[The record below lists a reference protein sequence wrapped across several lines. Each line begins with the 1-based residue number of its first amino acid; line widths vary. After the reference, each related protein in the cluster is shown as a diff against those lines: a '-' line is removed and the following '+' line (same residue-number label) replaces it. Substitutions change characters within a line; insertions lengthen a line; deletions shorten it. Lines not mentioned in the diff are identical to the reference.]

1 MKNRLSGILLGI
13 LLIITGIIFY
23 FKDML
28 SINAGTLLLFIIGV
42 MFLILY
48 FAQNKKW
55 SLIFGVYLIYF
66 SLIGIINSHELF
78 LFNGIKGF
86 FYISGGF
93 ICCPGVI
100 FDVIYIRERKPG
112 QLTAGLAFT
121 AAGISVMAGIPFFDG
136 VLTGI
141 GVSLVT
147 DSITGKRKKNIIQT
161 VIGIFIIILGL
172 RSIINLF
179 GLTRLII
186 TMLFI
191 IWGGYLI
198 FKSILKER
206 D

>member
-13 LLIITGIIFY
+13 LLILTGIIFY
-23 FKDML
+23 FKDKL
-28 SINAGTLLLFIIGV
+28 SINAGTLLLLVIGV
-42 MFLILY
+42 MLLILY
-48 FAQNKKW
+48 FVQNKKW
-55 SLIFGVYLIYF
+55 SLIFGVYLVYF
-66 SLIGIINSHELF
+66 SLINIFNSGEIF
-78 LFNGIKGF
+78 LFNNINKF

-100 FDVIYIRERKPG
+100 FDVIYIRERKLS

-121 AAGISVMAGIPFFDG
+121 AAGIAVMLGIPFFDG
-136 VLTGI
+136 VFTGI
-141 GVSLVT
+141 GVSLIT
-147 DSITGKRKKNIIQT
+147 DSIACKRKKNIIQT
-161 VIGIFIIILGL
+161 VIGVFIIILGL

-179 GLTRLII
+179 GLSRLII

-191 IWGGYLI
+191 ICGGYLI

>member
-1 MKNRLSGILLGI
+1 MKNRLSGILIGI
-13 LLIITGIIFY
+13 LLILTGIIFY
-23 FKDML
+23 FKDIL
-28 SINAGTLLLFIIGV
+28 SINAGTLLFFIIGV
-42 MFLILY
+42 IFLILY
-48 FAQNKKW
+48 FTQNKKW

-66 SLIGIINSHELF
+66 SLISIFNSHEIF
-78 LFNGIKGF
+78 LFYKLNEV

-93 ICCPGVI
+93 ICCPGII
-100 FDVIYIRERKPG
+100 FDVIYIRERKLS

-141 GVSLVT
+141 GVSLIT
-147 DSITGKRKKNIIQT
+147 DSIACKRKKNIIQT
-161 VIGIFIIILGL
+161 IIGVFIIILGL

-179 GLTRLII
+179 GLSRLII

-191 IWGGYLI
+191 ICGGYLI

>member
-1 MKNRLSGILLGI
+1 
-13 LLIITGIIFY
+13 
-23 FKDML
+23 
-28 SINAGTLLLFIIGV
+28 
-42 MFLILY
+42 
-48 FAQNKKW
+48 
-55 SLIFGVYLIYF
+55 
-66 SLIGIINSHELF
+66 
-78 LFNGIKGF
+78 
-86 FYISGGF
+86 
-93 ICCPGVI
+93 
-100 FDVIYIRERKPG
+100 
-112 QLTAGLAFT
+112 
-121 AAGISVMAGIPFFDG
+121 MAGIPFFDG